1 MSVFSNQLSISPE
14 RPVDPVTL
22 SILDLIDKLLRNA
35 KIPYMLVG
43 ATARDLL
50 LYHVFG
56 HVVTRATYDLD
67 FAVLVDSWEQFAIV
81 KQLFL
86 TIPGFTDKGRIAQRL
101 YYQPTGAS
109 FETIID
115 MIPFGKL
122 ETADRTIA
130 WPPDADVVM
139 NVAAFSDVFES
150 SVNVQVHPDLFLP
163 VASLS
168 GLTVL
173 KLFAWLDRHE
183 ERDVQDI
190 RRLMETYTDAGNV
203 ERLYDEE
210 GGELE
215 RVNFDT
221 TLAGSYLLGKDAQR
235 ITDESVRTRLSA
247 ALSGKE
253 LNALVVQL
261 ARTISAL
268 DDRTEPAKA
277 LLNGFFRGMGII
289 DPPRDPT

>member
-1 MSVFSNQLSISPE
+1 MNVFSNRLSISPE

-22 SILDLIDKLLRNA
+22 DILELIDKLLRNA

-50 LYHVFG
+50 LYHVYG
-56 HVVTRATYDLD
+56 HAVTRATYDLD
-67 FAVLVDSWEQFAIV
+67 FAVLLDSWEQFAIV

-86 TIPGFTDKGRIAQRL
+86 DIPGFTDKGRNAQRL
-101 YYQPTGAS
+101 CYQPTGAT

-115 MIPFGKL
+115 IIPFGTL
-122 ETADRTIA
+122 ETADRTIV

-150 SVNVQVHPDLFLP
+150 SVSVRVRPDLFIP
-163 VASLS
+163 VASLP
-168 GLTVL
+168 GLAVL

-183 ERDVQDI
+183 ERDVQDL

-203 ERLYDEE
+203 DRLYDEE
-210 GGELE
+210 GDELE
-215 RVNFDT
+215 RVSFDT
-221 TLAGSYLLGKDAQR
+221 GLAGSYLLGKDAQR

-247 ALSGKE
+247 ALSRKE
-253 LNALVVQL
+253 LDALILQL
-261 ARTISAL
+261 ARTMSVL
-268 DDRTEPAKA
+268 DDRTESAGT
-277 LLNGFFRGMGII
+277 LFNGFFRGMGLV
-289 DPPRDPT
+289 DEPRPS

>member
-1 MSVFSNQLSISPE
+1 
-14 RPVDPVTL
+14 
-22 SILDLIDKLLRNA
+22 LDLIDKLLRNA

-56 HVVTRATYDLD
+56 HAVTRATYDLD

-81 KQLFL
+81 KGLFL
-86 TIPGFTDKGRIAQRL
+86 DIPGFTDRGRSAQRL
-101 YYQPTGAS
+101 HYQPTGAS

-115 MIPFGKL
+115 IIPFGKL

-150 SVNVQVHPDLFLP
+150 SLSVQVRPDLSIP
-163 VASLS
+163 VASLP
-168 GLTVL
+168 GLIVL
-173 KLFAWLDRHE
+173 KLFAWLDRHD

-203 ERLYDEE
+203 DRLYEEE
-210 GGELE
+210 GDELA
-215 RVNFDT
+215 RMNFDT
-221 TLAGSYLLGKDAQR
+221 SVAGSYLLGKDARR
-235 ITDESVRTRLSA
+235 ITDESVRTRLSV
-247 ALSGKE
+247 ALFGKQ
-253 LNALVVQL
+253 LNALIMHL
-261 ARTISAL
+261 ARTMSVL
-268 DDRTEPAKA
+268 EDRTESAEA
-277 LLNGFFRGMGII
+277 LIDGFFRGMGLV
-289 DPPRDPT
+289 DQPRDSG

>member
-1 MSVFSNQLSISPE
+1 MSAFSNRLSISSE

-22 SILDLIDKLLRNA
+22 STLDLIDKLLRNA

-56 HVVTRATYDLD
+56 HAVTRATYDLD

-81 KQLFL
+81 KGLFL
-86 TIPGFTDKGRIAQRL
+86 DIPGFTDRGRSAQRL
-101 YYQPTGAS
+101 HYQPTGAS

-115 MIPFGKL
+115 IIPFGKL

-150 SVNVQVHPDLFLP
+150 SLSVQVRPDLSIP
-163 VASLS
+163 VASLP
-168 GLTVL
+168 GLIVL
-173 KLFAWLDRHE
+173 KLFAWLDRHD

-203 ERLYDEE
+203 DRLYEEE
-210 GGELE
+210 GDELA

-221 TLAGSYLLGKDAQR
+221 SVAGSYLLGKDARR
-235 ITDESVRTRLSA
+235 ITDESVRTRLSV
-247 ALSGKE
+247 ALFGKQ
-253 LNALVVQL
+253 LNALIMHL
-261 ARTISAL
+261 ARTMSVL
-268 DDRTEPAKA
+268 EDRTESAEA
-277 LLNGFFRGMGII
+277 LIDGFFRGMGLV
-289 DPPRDPT
+289 DQPRDSG